1 MGAYFSC
8 APIAPIVTPS
18 QAAQKLREIEDTY
31 RKRMEY
37 LEGQQRKYTQQ
48 AKEWLQRER
57 RRTAKD
63 CLRQRARLGKALD
76 TVEHYTDVVV
86 ALRLNLEQMAL
97 TEHTV
102 EAIRDGSR
110 ALSGSKVSLEQVET
124 LLDDVREQVQ
134 LSHDIGQ
141 LVSDAAGDLSGIQ
154 IGPVDEAEL
163 ERELLALS
171 HEEEEQLPP
180 RKNAKE
186 EDEFED
192 LDAVMKPVVD
202 APVLRMKNTA

>member
-1 MGAYFSC
+1 MGSYLC
-8 APIAPIVTPS
+8 LPKAPIVTPS